1 MSTTPFWTPG
11 RHRDRRPWLKARS
24 AMTAAAR
31 TWFDSRGYT
40 EVETA
45 ALQVS
50 PGNETHLHGLPVA
63 VTGSDGTR
71 VQRYLHTSP
80 EFAMKKLLAAG
91 ETAIFA
97 LARVW
102 RDRSRSVLHA
112 TEFTM
117 LEWYRVG
124 QAFAATMDDTVALA
138 CATAEAAQTDALTF
152 RGRMADAGAAPE
164 RISVAEA
171 FAAHADIDLNAIGED
186 RDAFAA
192 AARDRGIRTADDDD
206 WSDVFS
212 RVLSEKVEPRLGDGR
227 FTLLYG
233 YPAPEAAL
241 ARLSPENPSI
251 AERFELYACGV
262 ELANGFAELTDAAAQ
277 RARFVAAMDRH
288 EAIHDERF
296 PLDEDFLAALAV
308 MPEACGVALG
318 FDRLAMLATGAPSVH
333 HVMWTPEPGTLDEA
347 W

>member
-1 MSTTPFWTPG
+1 MSTTPFWTPA
-11 RHRDRRPWLKARS
+11 RHRDRRPWLAART

-31 TWFDSRGYT
+31 AWFHSHGFT

-45 ALQVS
+45 ALQAS

-63 VTGSDGTR
+63 VTAPDGTPT
-71 VQRYLHTSP
+71 QRYLHTSP

-91 ETAIFA
+91 ESQIFA

-102 RDRSRSVLHA
+102 RDRSRSALHA

-117 LEWYRVG
+117 LEWYRVE

-138 CATAEAAQTDALTF
+138 RAAVEAAGAETLTW
-152 RGRMADAGAAPE
+152 RGRTAAWDAEPE
-164 RISVAEA
+164 RISVAGA
-171 FAAHADIDLNAIGED
+171 FCAHAGIDLPSIGED

-192 AARDRGIRTADDDD
+192 AANERGIRTAEDDD

-227 FTLLYG
+227 FTLLHG

-241 ARLSPENPSI
+241 ARLSPNDPTV

-262 ELANGFAELTDAAAQ
+262 ELANGFGELTDATAQ

-288 EAIHDERF
+288 EEIHGERF
-296 PLDEDFLAALAV
+296 PIDEDFLAALEV
-308 MPEACGVALG
+308 MPEAGGVALG